1 MRPETNSPSSLT
13 DTALKLIATNNE
25 ISAEGRLAAYN
36 PHVALKTAAAAS
48 AGSSSSSATARP
60 FSFQSR
66 SLERNTAILNLE
78 VGKLGAVKTATTK
91 HAKTYPDDP
100 ANGVLRAAAVVAGNL
115 PRKEAQNKIAKLLQA
130 DPKDIGL
137 ALTLTQLQMERNNT
151 TGALSTLAT
160 LSTALDPPQRYQP
173 GLVGLQVALHHRQG
187 QKGHIK
193 HLLHHASTFWK
204 STAAPNTAILRAAG
218 SAQLESS
225 EPQDLRDAGSLFE
238 SLLAADPGDAFAN
251 CGFVAAY
258 ATTDAA
264 RVLPRHLDALTPVDL
279 FLNGID
285 VGALEAAGV
294 AQPSRKRA
302 AQEEAEGARPKE
314 KGKRVKRKKSR
325 VLPEMVGKTPDP
337 ERWLPVKDRSSYRPK
352 GKKDKRKAAGATQGG
367 AVEESAEVK
376 TEVKK
381 IVGGGGGGGPGG
393 AAKKKKK
400 KGGKW

>member
-1 MRPETNSPSSLT
+1 MRPETNNPSSLT
-13 DTALKLIATNNE
+13 DAALKLIATNNE
-25 ISAEGRLAAYN
+25 ISAIARLAAYN

-48 AGSSSSSATARP
+48 ASVAGSSSATARP

-66 SLERNTAILNLE
+66 SLERNTTILNLE
-78 VGKLGAVKTATTK
+78 AGKLGAVKTATAK
-91 HAKTYPDDP
+91 HAKTYPEDP
-100 ANGVLRAAAVVAGNL
+100 ANGVLRAAAVVTGNL
-115 PRKEAQNKIAKLLQA
+115 THKEAQNKIAKLLQT

-137 ALTLTQLQMERNNT
+137 ALTLMQLQMERNNT

-173 GLVGLQVALHHRQG
+173 GLVGLQVALHQRLG

-204 STAAPNTAILRAAG
+204 STAAPNTTILRAAG

-238 SLLAADPGDAFAN
+238 SLLAADPSDAFAN

-264 RVLPRHLDALTPVDL
+264 RVLPRHLDALTPVDS

-302 AQEEAEGARPKE
+302 AQEEARPKE
-314 KGKRVKRKKSR
+314 KEKRVKRKKSR

-367 AVEESAEVK
+367 AVEESVEVK

-381 IVGGGGGGGPGG
+381 VVGGGGGGGGGPGG